1 MGRWP
6 ARRLEAMRR
15 PEPVEAVAGAV
26 AEALAAGRDAE
37 AIRIALGLVQDF
49 DKATPDERRLMVEN
63 RPPATGDA
71 GYDALL
77 AALVEHLCTGVAM
90 PAPLWVDEP
99 DRFVEPW
106 WFVSGL
112 RSLHASALVE
122 SPISFARR
130 GVFICDGALS
140 YA

>member
-1 MGRWP
+1 
-6 ARRLEAMRR
+6 MRR
-15 PEPVEAVAGAV
+15 PETVETVACAV
-26 AEALAAGRDAE
+26 AEALESDREAE
-37 AIRIALGLVQDF
+37 AIRIAFGLVQDF
-49 DKATPDERRLMVEN
+49 DKATPAERRLMVEN
-63 RPPATGDA
+63 RPPPTGDA
-71 GYDALL
+71 RYDALL
-77 AALVEHLCTGVAM
+77 AALVEHLCTGAGM
-90 PAPLWVDEP
+90 PAPRWVDDP
-99 DRFVEPW
+99 DRFLEPW